1 MSIRR
6 SLAVLIL
13 LVATGTALADFK
25 QQNVPAKSYASTGDV
40 AVGEIIAETDER
52 LELNIRPCA
61 GAATVIVFRKPY
73 LKEGVETVHCASA
86 AKAQAQVIQK

>member
-1 MSIRR
+1 MSIQC
-6 SLAVLIL
+6 SLIF
-13 LVATGTALADFK
+13 LVFVAATGTALADFK
-25 QQNVPAKSYASTGDV
+25 QQNVPVKSYASAGDV
-40 AVGEIIAETDER
+40 AVGEIVAETDDR